1 MEIPLHDTLIK
12 TVEHNYTG
20 KQHMFVLICERE
32 ELFFAA
38 ESEAELD
45 EWLLVLKDE
54 IEAIESKFSFLF

>member
-1 MEIPLHDTLIK
+1 
-12 TVEHNYTG
+12 
-20 KQHMFVLICERE
+20 MFVLICERE

-38 ESEAELD
+38 ENEAELD